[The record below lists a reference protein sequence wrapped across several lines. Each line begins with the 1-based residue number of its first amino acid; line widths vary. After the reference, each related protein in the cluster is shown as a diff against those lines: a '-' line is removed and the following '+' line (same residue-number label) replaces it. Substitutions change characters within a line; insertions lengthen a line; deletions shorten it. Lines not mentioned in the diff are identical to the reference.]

1 MLQVRQQLA
10 DKGEDHVMFS
20 LAVAEKERTPTRR
33 CDNRRGGNWLMA
45 NPNASRSAEAPPV
58 KGREFPRRNKPAPPA
73 NFVLPKPVKIPPP
86 PNHRNSQ

>member
-1 MLQVRQQLA
+1 
-10 DKGEDHVMFS
+10 
-20 LAVAEKERTPTRR
+20 
-33 CDNRRGGNWLMA
+33 MA
-45 NPNASRSAEAPPV
+45 NPNESRSTEAPPV